1 MNCEDVELELSG
13 ADASVEA
20 REHLEGCESCRQ
32 TAKLLGLAALPA
44 ITQSERLMLNALS
57 ASTQQAFRAQRAR
70 GQGLRRL
77 ATLGLAAG
85 LGALLGSALMYR
97 PAPDRVLAT
106 AAPVVRTVTMTA
118 PDAPEFDFEVTNLSD
133 DEVFPEVGWPSP
145 TEGDL

>member
-1 MNCEDVELELSG
+1 MNCEEVELELS
-13 ADASVEA
+13 DASPSAEA
-20 REHLEGCESCRQ
+20 REHLAGCESCRQ

-44 ITQSERLMLNALS
+44 ITQSERLMLNALA
-57 ASTQQAFRAQRAR
+57 ASTQQVFRAQRAR
-70 GQGLRRL
+70 GQGLRRW

-97 PAPDRVLAT
+97 PEPDQVLAT
-106 AAPVVRTVTMTA
+106 AEPVVRTVVMTA
-118 PDAPEFDFEVTNLSD
+118 PEVPEFDFEVTNLSD